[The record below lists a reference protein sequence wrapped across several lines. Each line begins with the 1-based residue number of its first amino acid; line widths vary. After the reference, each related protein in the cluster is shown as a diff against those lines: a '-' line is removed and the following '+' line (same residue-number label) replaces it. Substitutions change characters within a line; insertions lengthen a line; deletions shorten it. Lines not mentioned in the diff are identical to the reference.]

1 MHPETLPAAHLPHQ
15 PNCLQSA
22 GWYCT
27 SLSRIG
33 GTMPHNQA
41 NRLLYSVLPVHPG
54 QWLRSAPNLASLG
67 FGFMKRQRN
76 EEHVAS
82 NKVKFMF
89 SCVFHAKAQR
99 KYKRRKGHFLC
110 AFASFA
116 PLRETHTKPQTSVL
130 SHPLTQP
137 V

>member
-15 PNCLQSA
+15 PNCSRSA

-54 QWLRSAPNLASLG
+54 PWLRSAPTLSSLA
-67 FGFMKRQRN
+67 FGFIKRQRN

-82 NKVKFMF
+82 NKEKFMF
-89 SCVFHAKAQR
+89 SCVFRKGAKKIQKAQR
-99 KYKRRKGHFLC
+99 AFPLRLCFLC
-110 AFASFA
+110 AFA
-116 PLRETHTKPQTSVL
+116 
-130 SHPLTQP
+130 
-137 V
+137 